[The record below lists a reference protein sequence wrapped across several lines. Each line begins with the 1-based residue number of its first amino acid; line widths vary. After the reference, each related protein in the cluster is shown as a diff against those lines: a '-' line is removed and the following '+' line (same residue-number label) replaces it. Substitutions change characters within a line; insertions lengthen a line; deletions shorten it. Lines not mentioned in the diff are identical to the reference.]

1 MSKASTQTNSIKISA
16 RTRKLYEQ
24 RDKSLDNAEVPQL
37 PPEVWAKGTIG
48 KYYRPMKTQI
58 SLRLDNDVL
67 EWLKAKGDGHLTR
80 INAILRETMMREHR

>member
-1 MSKASTQTNSIKISA
+1 MSKASTQTNSIKISK
-16 RTRKLYEQ
+16 RTRELYEQ

-48 KYYRPMKTQI
+48 KYYRPMKTLI

-67 EWLKAKGDGHLTR
+67 EWLKSQGDGHLTL
-80 INAILRETMMREHR
+80 INTILREKMMREHR

>member
-1 MSKASTQTNSIKISA
+1 MKKSSTLRKVKITDA
-16 RTRKLYEQ
+16 VRTAWKN

-48 KYYRPMKTQI
+48 KYYRPMKTLI

-67 EWLKAKGDGHLTR
+67 EWLKSEGDGHLTR